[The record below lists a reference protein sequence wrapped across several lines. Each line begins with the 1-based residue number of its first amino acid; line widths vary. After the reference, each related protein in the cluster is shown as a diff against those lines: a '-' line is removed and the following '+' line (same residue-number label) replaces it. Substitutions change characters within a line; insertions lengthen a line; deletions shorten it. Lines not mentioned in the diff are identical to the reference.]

1 MRSFLSFNSVSVAA
15 PIFITATPPES
26 LASLSC
32 NFSLSNSE
40 LESAKSAL
48 ICCVRASI
56 FSLSPFP
63 PTITVLSFVTFI
75 LAALPSIVMFAS
87 FKSKPK
93 SSVIN
98 VAPVNIAI
106 SSRIA
111 FLLSPKPGAFTAT
124 TLNVPRSLFTT
135 NVDTASCSTSSA
147 IISNGFAAATTSSS
161 TGSISCTALIFL
173 SVTRT

>member
-1 MRSFLSFNSVSVAA
+1 
-15 PIFITATPPES
+15 
-26 LASLSC
+26 
-32 NFSLSNSE
+32 
-40 LESAKSAL
+40 
-48 ICCVRASI
+48 
-56 FSLSPFP
+56 
-63 PTITVLSFVTFI
+63 
-75 LAALPSIVMFAS
+75 MFAS
-87 FKSKPK
+87 FKSSPK

-98 VAPVNIAI
+98 VAPVNIAM
-106 SSRIA
+106 SSNIA